1 MLNISKIRKD
11 FPILSTEINGHK
23 LIYFDNAASSQK
35 PVQVI
40 EAIKRFYLEEY
51 ANVHRGVHTL
61 SQKASELYD
70 EAREVVGKF
79 IGAKSNEVVFVKNTS
94 EAINLV
100 AYTWGLRNLD
110 EGDEVLITLMEHHSN
125 ITPWVTLSNFKR
137 FKVKF
142 SSIKPDGTL
151 DYEDLE
157 KKISNKTKIVA
168 MVHMSNVTG
177 TINDVKRIIKL
188 AHDHGAL
195 VLVDG
200 AQSVPHMPVNVKNL
214 QCDFLAFSGHK
225 MLGPTGIGVLYVS
238 EKILESIEPTIS
250 GGGTIRNVKWDAKEN
265 TCTIDW
271 TPTPQKLEAGTPNI
285 AGAIGLAEAVKYLEK
300 IGMKNVRK
308 HEEEL
313 TRYTLKR
320 FEELEKTVIY
330 GPLSPE
336 NRGGIITFNI
346 GKLNPHQ
353 VALILD
359 QYGIAV
365 RSGFHCAEPLHHML
379 GASKGTVRASYYIYN
394 SIEEVDRMVEII
406 KKIEE
411 IA

>member
-168 MVHMSNVTG
+168 IVHMSNVTG

>member
-1 MLNISKIRKD
+1 
-11 FPILSTEINGHK
+11 
-23 LIYFDNAASSQK
+23 
-35 PVQVI
+35 
-40 EAIKRFYLEEY
+40 
-51 ANVHRGVHTL
+51 
-61 SQKASELYD
+61 
-70 EAREVVGKF
+70 
-79 IGAKSNEVVFVKNTS
+79 
-94 EAINLV
+94 
-100 AYTWGLRNLD
+100 
-110 EGDEVLITLMEHHSN
+110 
-125 ITPWVTLSNFKR
+125 
-137 FKVKF
+137 
-142 SSIKPDGTL
+142 
-151 DYEDLE
+151 
-157 KKISNKTKIVA
+157 
-168 MVHMSNVTG
+168 
-177 TINDVKRIIKL
+177 
-188 AHDHGAL
+188 
-195 VLVDG
+195 
-200 AQSVPHMPVNVKNL
+200 
-214 QCDFLAFSGHK
+214 